1 MLTGT
6 GNIFLGYNT
15 TYANTFL
22 TNAVGIGN
30 SINLSQSNAII
41 LGNPSGNIN
50 VGIGTATPSA
60 KLEVVGKI
68 KIVDGTQGSGEVL
81 MSDAAGLASWQPLGY
96 PCSPTGT
103 GTFNYCY
110 GASSLQ
116 LNTA

>member
-50 VGIGTATPSA
+50 VGIGTATPSK
-60 KLEVVGKI
+60 KLEVAG
-68 KIVDGTQGSGEVL
+68 
-81 MSDAAGLASWQPLGY
+81 SDALINGVTIGLGGGNVATNTVVGNL
-96 PCSPTGT
+96 
-103 GTFNYCY
+103 
-110 GASSLQ
+110 ALQ
-116 LNTA
+116 ANTSGNRNIAI